1 MTTQIQAPDAIEAS
15 NFGLLRDS
23 IGPAIRLLRN
33 LLSSRIVA
41 AFEPFGL
48 RSGTFSTMA
57 PIAANPGRLVA
68 AGGQATHPA
77 HAPGGRCAD
86 GGGAALSDRFLARR
100 VCARSRVPQS
110 PLLCFIYHVKRFG
123 VDRLRLRLPWRCLHA
138 NGLIPGFA
146 ARGAILSSDRLM
158 RMIVWPARKS

>member
-1 MTTQIQAPDAIEAS
+1 LTSCAERLRNAGKQDRTTTHIQAPHAIEAI
-15 NFGLLRDS
+15 NLGLLGDS

-57 PIAANPGRLVA
+57 LIAANPGRLVA

-77 HAPGGRCAD
+77 HAPGVD
-86 GGGAALSDRFLARR
+86 ALTAVEPR
-100 VCARSRVPQS
+100 
-110 PLLCFIYHVKRFG
+110 
-123 VDRLRLRLPWRCLHA
+123 
-138 NGLIPGFA
+138 
-146 ARGAILSSDRLM
+146 
-158 RMIVWPARKS
+158 